1 MVSPNSRYLTN
12 FQGVRWILQFEGGNG
27 LQIAFGNRQK
37 DRDMR
42 WLGSKTIIFIRM
54 LLSSLVQYGMFRHFL
69 TSFLS
74 FFNFNNLFLQSLM
87 NIFAI
92 IIIIAGHFG
101 RKKVKKIAL
110 FFF

>member
-1 MVSPNSRYLTN
+1 
-12 FQGVRWILQFEGGNG
+12 
-27 LQIAFGNRQK
+27 
-37 DRDMR
+37 MR

-69 TSFLS
+69 TSILS

-92 IIIIAGHFG
+92 IIIIIGGHFG
-101 RKKVKKIAL
+101 RKMVKKIAL
-110 FFF
+110 FLI